1 MDSQRQIIFN
11 KRMAYPY
18 NCMGHSDYFD
28 PFLVDH
34 KVVTP
39 PVFFCGL

>member
-1 MDSQRQIIFN
+1 MV
-11 KRMAYPY
+11 YH

-39 PVFFCGL
+39 PSFFCGLQLHLEVYLGLR